1 MPLGADQPSNARRA
15 AQLGVARVLDATSA
29 TPEDLR
35 ASVATVLDDPSYQR
49 AALRLRDGI
58 AALPAPGQMVRLLER
73 LSEEGRPI
81 RSA

>member
-15 AQLGVARVLDATSA
+15 AQLGVARVFDAASA
-29 TPEDLR
+29 TPEELR

-49 AALRLRDGI
+49 AALRLRDEI